1 MPRVAKAT
9 ASKAK
14 PKSVIY
20 KRSRVVYPTKR
31 YTVRGHGGYWDNVKK
46 RWGEGGG
53 TMKSQFEDAGNI
65 LGGPLGRQAGGLINR
80 ALYAIT
86 GFGDYKVKYNTLLE
100 TNGPPMV
107 VNQGKEFIVRHR
119 EYIGDVYSGSGS
131 ASTPSPFHNSV
142 FPINPGNGTTFP
154 WLTSVSERFEQY
166 RIQGMAFEFKSLYSD
181 AVVTQNGS
189 IGSIVL
195 ATEYNAGSPP
205 FSTKQQMENYE
216 FAQSGKPS
224 LSILHPIECAR
235 SQSVL
240 TELYITPGG
249 DIPEGQDVKT
259 YNFGDFQIASQGI
272 PLGASGAAVNLGE
285 LWVTYE
291 IALLKPKISGYL
303 DSGYAR
309 FNRSAV
315 AQPAGSQFF
324 EPNWDTAWNSVV
336 NNIGVIITGPTTFT
350 IPKRSTPR
358 GYQVLC
364 YVYDPTNSTS
374 QSAAVG
380 YFATGLPTIVGGGS
394 TYVPI
399 GSTMANPTTTV
410 VSGSVVTSGS
420 IYSFYLLVDA
430 SPAANEE
437 VVVNLP
443 STGIG
448 AGLNVL
454 KSLVIQQ
461 VPAGL

>member
-1 MPRVAKAT
+1 MPRAKSTT

-14 PKSVIY
+14 PKGALV
-20 KRSRVVYPTKR
+20 KRTRVVYPIKR

-53 TMKSQFEDAGNI
+53 AMRGQFEDAGHI
-65 LGGPLGRQAGGLINR
+65 IGGPAGRQVGGLLNR

-86 GFGDYKVKYNTLLE
+86 GFGDYKIKYNTLLE
-100 TNGPPMV
+100 TNGPPIV
-107 VNQGKEFIVRHR
+107 KNSGKEFIVRHR
-119 EYIGDVYSGSGS
+119 EYIGDVYSASGTPD
-131 ASTPSPFHNSV
+131 TPSAFNVSV

-166 RIQGMAFEFKSLYSD
+166 RIMGMAFEFKSMYSD

-189 IGSIVL
+189 IGSIIL

-205 FSTKQQMENYE
+205 FSTKQQMDNYE
-216 FAQSGKPS
+216 FAQSAKPS
-224 LSILHPIECAR
+224 LSVLHPIECAR

-240 TELYITPGG
+240 SELYITPGG

-259 YNFGDFQIASQGI
+259 YNFGDFQIATQGI
-272 PLGASGAAVNLGE
+272 PLGAAGAAVNLGE
-285 LWVTYE
+285 LWVTYD

-303 DSGYAR
+303 DSGYSR
-309 FNRSAV
+309 FTRAAV

-324 EPNWDTAWNSVV
+324 EPNYDTAWSSVV
-336 NNIGVIITGPTTFT
+336 NNIGVVITGPTSFT
-350 IPKRSTPR
+350 IPKRSTAR

-364 YVYDPTNSTS
+364 YVFDPTNSTS

-380 YFATGLPTIVGGGS
+380 YYATAAPTISGGA

-399 GSTMANPTTTV
+399 NSTLPNPTTTV
-410 VSGSVVTSGS
+410 VSGAVITSGS
-420 IYSFYLLVDA
+420 IYSFFVMVEA
-430 SPAANEE
+430 SPAANEIA
-437 VVVNLP
+437 VVQLP
-443 STGIG
+443 ATGIG
-448 AGLNVL
+448 AGLNVV
-454 KSLVIQQ
+454 KSLIVQQ
-461 VPAGL
+461 VPVFF